1 MPADATAVSSRSDA
15 LSMKGRTLSV
25 TRVRVL
31 RADATAIGEQLKLW
45 AARMP
50 QAVRGMAAVIDSD
63 VDADLPAL
71 LKTLREVGMQPLA
84 VSEGPLAASA
94 AALGLAVVSPDVGTR
109 AVAGEGVEPARPKA
123 ASARKSDAAAAVH
136 RPARIVT
143 EPVRSGQQIYAK
155 NADLVVL
162 SHVSAGAELV
172 ADGCVHVYGR
182 LSGRAIAGASG
193 DETARVFCAR
203 LEAELLAVAGIYAVA
218 EQMKEGPR
226 GAPAQAWLENGRLRI
241 EKLA

>member
-1 MPADATAVSSRSDA
+1 MPYMPADAPAVSSRSDA
-15 LSMKGRTLSV
+15 LSMKGRTLPV

-31 RADATAIGEQLKLW
+31 RADAPAFERQLKLW

-50 QAVRGMAAVIDSD
+50 QAVRGMAVVIDAE
-63 VDADLPAL
+63 VEADLPMLLQAL
-71 LKTLREVGMQPLA
+71 RKVGMQPLA
-84 VSEGPLAASA
+84 VSEGPLAAA
-94 AALGLAVVSPDVGTR
+94 GAALGLAVVSPDSGGRGSAAPAQPR
-109 AVAGEGVEPARPKA
+109 ARAGEPAAPATVE
-123 ASARKSDAAAAVH
+123 VH
-136 RPARIVT
+136 RPTRIVT

-155 NADLVVL
+155 HADLVVL

-193 DETARVFCAR
+193 DETARIFCTR
-203 LEAELLAVAGIYAVA
+203 MEAELVAVAGIYAVA

-226 GAPAQAWLENGRLRI
+226 GASAQAWLEHGHLRI